1 MEKTILNFTKIIAKF
16 ITVLFFFEI
25 ISLSITSGQD
35 IMPNAMLN
43 MNEAL
48 IGDHVNLN
56 LSIKVPRNY
65 IVQFPKLPDSLG
77 SLLFVNIEK
86 IDTTKIKDSLFLER
100 NITITSFDTGTYE
113 IPPFT
118 FLLKKPD
125 DTSIYPLTT
134 NRLFLKYSGIAID
147 TAKPIKDIKP
157 PFKVPASFWDYF
169 WYIFIPLLIIA
180 VAYFGYKYYKKHK
193 KAPIPR
199 RAYDPSIPPHIQA
212 LRDLHELDERKLWQ
226 KGEFKEYHSEISE
239 ILRLYIERRYS
250 FPALEETTSDIL
262 DEIETRIASD
272 SLKKDLKQILELADL
287 VKFAKY
293 IPLPDENINSMDKAI
308 EFVNYTKPIEVPNVK
323 ENPDAK

>member
-1 MEKTILNFTKIIAKF
+1 MAKTILKVQKKLARIVIALLV
-16 ITVLFFFEI
+16 IGS
-25 ISLSITSGQD
+25 ISILQLTAQEVV
-35 IMPNAMLN
+35 PKAMLN
-43 MNEAL
+43 QNEAV
-48 IGDHVNLN
+48 IGDHINLN
-56 LSIKVPRNY
+56 LSIGIPKNY
-65 IVQFPKLPDSLG
+65 LVQFPVIPDSIG
-77 SLLFVNIEK
+77 KILFVNTAK
-86 IDTTKIKDSLFLER
+86 IDTTQRNDSLFLER
-100 NITITSFDTGTYE
+100 NLTITSFDTGTFE

-118 FLLKKPD
+118 FFLKKAN

-169 WYIFIPLLIIA
+169 WYIFIPILIIA

-193 KAPIPR
+193 KVYIPK
-199 RAYDPSIPPHIQA
+199 RAYNPDIPAHIQA
-212 LRDLHELDERKLWQ
+212 LNDLHYLDEQKLWQ

-262 DEIETRIASD
+262 DEIEARIASD

-293 IPLPDENINSMDKAI
+293 IPLPDENINSIEKAI
-308 EFVNYTKPIEVPNVK
+308 EFVNYTKPNEVPNVR

>member
-1 MEKTILNFTKIIAKF
+1 MEKTILNFNKQNIAFIVLIIFIIALYNLK
-16 ITVLFFFEI
+16 LSAQEI
-25 ISLSITSGQD
+25 FPQ
-35 IMPNAMLN
+35 AMLN
-43 MNEAL
+43 QNEAL

-56 LSIKVPRNY
+56 ISIKIPKNY
-65 IVQFPKLPDSLG
+65 IAQFPAIPDSIDK
-77 SLLFVNIEK
+77 LLFINIEK
-86 IDTTKIKDSLFLER
+86 IDTTRIKDSLYLER
-100 NITITSFDTGTYE
+100 NITITSFDTGTFE
-113 IPPFT
+113 IPPLT

-125 DTSIYPLTT
+125 DTSLYPLST
-134 NRLFLKYSGIAID
+134 NRLFIKYSGIAID

-157 PFKVPASFWDYF
+157 PFKVPTSFWDYF
-169 WYIFIPLLIIA
+169 WYVFIPLLIIA
-180 VAYFGYKYYKKHK
+180 LAYFGYKYYKKHK

-199 RAYDPSIPPHIQA
+199 RAYNPDIPAHIQA
-212 LRDLHELDERKLWQ
+212 LNDLRKLDEQKLWQ
-226 KGEFKEYHSEISE
+226 KGEFKKYHSEISE

-262 DEIETRIASD
+262 DEIESRISTE

-308 EFVNYTKPIEVPNVK
+308 QFVNYTRPMDITSVQ